1 MPNPSRPC
9 GFPCRHQHRHRPRS
23 ATTATPTLDLPF
35 VCPVPQPQPS
45 SNPSRSRFL
54 TTTLVAV
61 LPAPSASS
69 SSRSQAEGRV
79 RGCGV
84 ADGAFVAS
92 DRIAIDVVGGVAS
105 ATANGIQ
112 VHAGGWC
119 LRLPPLHLR
128 QPHPLLLRR
137 RPTALPLSSLPSPRL
152 TTIYSHFAA
161 NFFAPVGRSPCLPP
175 PGNPF
180 DMNYHESRAHLI
192 PLVWSFPSLWIA
204 GWSQPCCFH
213 GGELQR
219 KGRTLWAVIKEKDE
233 ELAFFLEM
241 RHQEKERG
249 VVAAAA
255 EQLMRSGDG
264 VYAAAEGKLLVDP
277 SLISSWEPML
287 LQSVLT

>member
-1 MPNPSRPC
+1 MPNPSHPC

-84 ADGAFVAS
+84 ADGALVAS
-92 DRIAIDVVGGVAS
+92 DRIAIDVVGGFAS

-128 QPHPLLLRR
+128 QPHLLLLRR

-152 TTIYSHFAA
+152 TTIYSHFAT
-161 NFFAPVGRSPCLPP
+161 NFFAPVGRSPSSAST
-175 PGNPF
+175 G
-180 DMNYHESRAHLI
+180 
-192 PLVWSFPSLWIA
+192 
-204 GWSQPCCFH
+204 

-219 KGRTLWAVIKEKDE
+219 KGQTLWAVIKEKDE

-241 RHQEKERG
+241 RHQEKEQG

-255 EQLMRSGDG
+255 EQLMRSGDS